1 LGVVTT
7 PAISEGC
14 HDATGGTVGGQIG
27 YRWQAASWVFGL
39 EAQGNW
45 ADLSGSNVSLPTFGL
60 ITNRSRIDA
69 IGLFTGQ
76 IGYAWNNV
84 LFYVKGGAMGVNDR
98 YDGLVA
104 GTNLVLDTASETRWG
119 GAVGVGL
126 DFGVT
131 PNVVI
136 GVDYVHGF
144 MRRGMALFFLYTG
157 ENQHDY
163 NYSSQLY
170 DVLPG
175 LREYP
180 LQTLH
185 YVPRSDH
192 TFTHE
197 QMRDELMRALE
208 RWLSTQVLAASA
220 RSVPVPLATEPPQAM
235 ARLAIDVE

>member
-1 LGVVTT
+1 MGVVTT

-27 YRWQAASWVFGL
+27 YRWQAASWVFGH

-144 MRRGMALFFLYTG
+144 MGSR
-157 ENQHDY
+157 DI
-163 NYSSQLY
+163 
-170 DVLPG
+170 
-175 LREYP
+175 
-180 LQTLH
+180 
-185 YVPRSDH
+185 
-192 TFTHE
+192 TFT
-197 QMRDELMRALE
+197 APGVV
-208 RWLSTQVLAASA
+208 LSRVDRIHQDVDMVT
-220 RSVPVPLATEPPQAM
+220 
-235 ARLAIDVE
+235 ARLSYKFGGAGPVVARY